1 MKYFTKKLWRD
12 NPSGADA
19 GPAAAWNRARGAYW
33 KQLDA
38 LRPRFAPEIFA
49 FFERADVHEGELLHV
64 DVVDGSRAVI
74 SDSPAAG
81 PGTITGEHPVRVEFA
96 LLDVYARFLW
106 TLRYAS
112 VRRVV
117 LDLPSNAPLHAPPED
132 GFGALGF
139 HELTDCGGGFFR
151 HEIVFAS
158 GATLLV
164 EFKYVDVEQRERLF
178 AGA

>member
-12 NPSGADA
+12 SPSGADA

-64 DVVDGSRAVI
+64 DVVDGSRI
-74 SDSPAAG
+74 DPPDAAAQ
-81 PGTITGEHPVRVEFA
+81 PGDHPVRVELA
-96 LLDVYARFLW
+96 LVDVYKRFLW
-106 TLRYAS
+106 TLRYAA

-117 LDLPSNAPLHAPPED
+117 LDFPSNAPLHAPPED

-139 HELTDCGGGFFR
+139 HELTDCGGDFFR

-164 EFKYVDVEQRERLF
+164 EFKHVDVEQRERLF

>member
-12 NPSGADA
+12 SPTGADP
-19 GPAAAWNRARGAYW
+19 GPAAAWNKARRAYW

-49 FFERADVHEGELLHV
+49 FFERADVHEGELLHM
-64 DVVDGSRAVI
+64 DVVDGSRAVAF
-74 SDSPAAG
+74 DPATG
-81 PGTITGEHPVRVEFA
+81 PDIITGAHPVRVELA

-117 LDLPSNAPLHAPPED
+117 LDFPSNAPLHAPPED

-139 HELTDCGGGFFR
+139 HELTDCGDDFFR
-151 HEIVFAS
+151 HETVFAS

-164 EFKYVDVEQRERLF
+164 EFKYVDVEQRERAP